1 MNFKGISFRLL
12 LTFCAALLAAA
23 CGSSSPA
30 GGGSTTPAR
39 IGHVFV
45 VVLEN
50 EDFATSFGQNSP
62 APYLAQTLPSQ
73 GVLLTKYYGIGHN
86 SLDNYIAMISG
97 QAPNVITQADCPL
110 FLDFIGTGPVD
121 AVTGQAIG
129 QGCVFPATVKTV
141 ADQLETAKLSWKG
154 YMEDM
159 GNDPSRGDQSTCGHP
174 AVNAQDNTQSAN
186 AKDQYATRHDPFV
199 YFHGIIDDQA
209 RCDAHVVNLE
219 VLKTDLASAATT
231 PNLVFITPDLCHD
244 GHDASCADTTQNGG
258 LKGINDFLTE
268 WMPRITSSPAYQQDG
283 LLIVTFDE
291 ASTTDA
297 SACCGEAGG
306 PPTSPNTP
314 LPGITG
320 SGGGIVGAVML
331 SQFIKPGTTSTQ
343 GYNHYSLLRSVEDI
357 FGLAY
362 LGNAGASGQASF
374 GADVYTQQVPEFPAK
389 P

>member
-1 MNFKGISFRLL
+1 MRAQGKRFASMFA
-12 LTFCAALLAAA
+12 AALLGLALAS
-23 CGSSSPA
+23 CGSSNPA
-30 GGGSTTPAR
+30 GSAGGPPASAR

-45 VVLEN
+45 LVLEN
-50 EDFATSFGQNSP
+50 EDFDSSFGPGSP
-62 APYLAQTLPSQ
+62 APYLAQTLPAQ
-73 GVLLTKYYGIGHN
+73 GLLIEHYYGIGHN

-97 QAPNVITQADCPL
+97 QAPNIVTQADCPL
-110 FLDFIGTGPVD
+110 FLDFIGTGPIVS
-121 AVTGQAIG
+121 GQAVG
-129 QGCVFPATVKTV
+129 QGCVFPASVGTI

-174 AVNAQDNTQSAN
+174 ALNAQDNTQSAN

-199 YFHGIIDDQA
+199 YFHNLIDDQA
-209 RCDAHVVNLE
+209 RCDSHVVNLDA
-219 VLKTDLASAATT
+219 LNADLASAGTT

-244 GHDASCADTTQNGG
+244 GHDATCADATENGG

-268 WMPRITSSPAYQQDG
+268 WVPKILASPAYQQDG

-291 ASTTDA
+291 ASTSDG

-320 SGGGIVGAVML
+320 SGGGKIGAVLL
-331 SQFIKPGTTSTQ
+331 SSFIKPGTTSALS
-343 GYNHYSLLRSVEDI
+343 YNH
-357 FGLAY
+357 
-362 LGNAGASGQASF
+362 
-374 GADVYTQQVPEFPAK
+374 
-389 P
+389 